1 MRISHHFVLCENN
14 RPHSVWSLEPFFARF
29 PQRKLTTGSHRMI
42 GKLGIVGIV
51 ALYALATAV
60 APANAQTELKE
71 KTVKVGGDF
80 TFKRVG
86 VPGSGSAKRITVQI
100 DPNAE
105 VYRLTPGEDP
115 RRPGDP
121 RPEAALQLP
130 PGLVPDA
137 PTDFDW
143 YWEAV
148 SPAISVDA
156 GRQFQDALIAIQQGA
171 ARIGTP
177 RLQTLQ
183 RISDA
188 HGIDILTATIGTDVS
203 PALVLAVI
211 AIESAGRPTA
221 VSHAGAQ
228 GLMQLMPD
236 TARRFG
242 VSDSNDPK
250 QNIRGGVAYLDW
262 LLNEF
267 GRDPVL
273 ALAGYNAGEG
283 AVAKHQ
289 GVPPFAETR
298 AYVPKVLAAW
308 NVARGLCVT
317 PPELVTDGC
326 VFIGPRVASGN

>member
-1 MRISHHFVLCENN
+1 MLMSLRSDIARVLA
-14 RPHSVWSLEPFFARF
+14 V
-29 PQRKLTTGSHRMI
+29 LT
-42 GKLGIVGIV
+42 V
-51 ALYALATAV
+51 LAS
-60 APANAQTELKE
+60 APAWSQEE
-71 KTVKVGGDF
+71 EGPKTVKVGGDF

-86 VPGSGSAKRITVQI
+86 VPQSGAPKRITVQI

-105 VYRLTPGEDP
+105 VYRLTPGGDP

-121 RPEAALQLP
+121 RPEAALALP
-130 PGLVPDA
+130 PGLIPQT

-148 SPAISVDA
+148 SPALGVDA
-156 GRQFQDALIAIQQGA
+156 GTRFTNALLAIQNGA
-171 ARIGTP
+171 DRVGTP

-183 RISDA
+183 RIA
-188 HGIDILTATIGTDVS
+188 ETHGIDILTATIGTEVS

-211 AIESAGRPTA
+211 AVESAGKVEA

-236 TARRFG
+236 TAKRFG
-242 VSDSNDPK
+242 VSDIRNPK
-250 QNIRGGVAYLDW
+250 QNIRGGVTYLDW
-262 LLNEF
+262 LLKEF
-267 GRDPVL
+267 NRDPVL

-283 AVAKHQ
+283 AVTKHQ

-308 NVARGLCVT
+308 SVARGLCLT

-326 VFIGPRVASGN
+326 VFVGPRVATGG